1 MEKVISFGDQLK
13 VEGINFKGF
22 GILPKYV
29 MLDPDLSIEAK
40 TIYAYFC
47 SFAGNGSAT
56 FPGRDKILSDL
67 PMSKDAYYK
76 HFRQLTDQGYIT
88 VEQQGGNSGAIYGKN
103 IYTLVSNPKKFSEKP
118 EDTKHGLAYS
128 RIRFSG
134 LKAAGFGMIPKAV
147 MIDPRLPVKAKGV
160 YAYFCSFTGSGN
172 NAFPKKEKILF
183 HLGIAEKTYYKFYK
197 LLTELNYITAVQR
210 HIDGRLQVND
220 YYLNDTPNAANAQKK
235 TVFSCSTQ
243 DGKKQDTELKI
254 QDGKKQDTEK
264 QDRKKQDTELEIQDG
279 KKQDTEK
286 QDTELEIQDGKKQD
300 TEKQDTQIQDSK
312 KQDTNKNNSNKN
324 NVLYNHSL
332 NQQPAQPEQIEG
344 ARDVKRD
351 ISYEVETELLKQKK
365 LPYYFK
371 SDPEKMIA
379 AIHFMVEW
387 DTFFPNGYKDGFE
400 QRIYNLFVE
409 ALIEMCCADKPMALK
424 GSITTYAK
432 VIDKINQL
440 AKFEDYYV
448 DISEFADPAREN
460 YKRAALDQD
469 IRNPMQYMKACIWDA
484 MQTGS
489 IGMYA
494 DIARI

>member
-88 VEQQGGNSGAIYGKN
+88 VEQQGGTSGAIYGKN

-243 DGKKQDTELKI
+243 DS
-254 QDGKKQDTEK
+254 
-264 QDRKKQDTELEIQDG
+264 KKQDTELEIQDG
-279 KKQDTEK
+279 KK

-344 ARDVKRD
+344 ARDVIHD

-365 LPYYFK
+365 LPYNFK
-371 SDPEKMIA
+371 SEPEKMIA

>member
-88 VEQQGGNSGAIYGKN
+88 VEQQGGTSGAIYGKN

-243 DGKKQDTELKI
+243 DS
-254 QDGKKQDTEK
+254 
-264 QDRKKQDTELEIQDG
+264 
-279 KKQDTEK
+279 
-286 QDTELEIQDGKKQD
+286 KKQD

-344 ARDVKRD
+344 ARDVIRD

>member
-88 VEQQGGNSGAIYGKN
+88 VEQQGGTSGAIYGKN

-243 DGKKQDTELKI
+243 DSKKQDTELKI

-264 QDRKKQDTELEIQDG
+264 QD
-279 KKQDTEK
+279 
-286 QDTELEIQDGKKQD
+286 
-300 TEKQDTQIQDSK
+300 TQIQDSK
-312 KQDTNKNNSNKN
+312 NQDTNKNNSNKN
-324 NVLYNHSL
+324 NILYNHSL

-344 ARDVKRD
+344 ARDVIHD

-365 LPYYFK
+365 LPYNFK

>member
-76 HFRQLTDQGYIT
+76 HLRQLTDQGYIT
-88 VEQQGGNSGAIYGKN
+88 VEQQGGTSGAIYGKN
-103 IYTLVSNPKKFSEKP
+103 IYTLVSNPKKFSENP

-220 YYLNDTPNAANAQKK
+220 YYLNDTPNTANAQKK

-243 DGKKQDTELKI
+243 DSKKQDTELKI
-254 QDGKKQDTEK
+254 QDGK
-264 QDRKKQDTELEIQDG
+264 
-279 KKQDTEK
+279 K

>member
-243 DGKKQDTELKI
+243 DSKKQDTELKI

-264 QDRKKQDTELEIQDG
+264 
-279 KKQDTEK
+279 
-286 QDTELEIQDGKKQD
+286 
-300 TEKQDTQIQDSK
+300 QDSK

-365 LPYYFK
+365 FPYYFK
-371 SDPEKMIA
+371 ADPEKMIA

>member
-243 DGKKQDTELKI
+243 DGKKQDTE
-254 QDGKKQDTEK
+254 KQDSK
-264 QDRKKQDTELEIQDG
+264 
-279 KKQDTEK
+279 K

-312 KQDTNKNNSNKN
+312 KQDTNKNNSNKNNSNKNNSNKNNSNKN

>member
-88 VEQQGGNSGAIYGKN
+88 VEQQGGKSGAIYGKN

-243 DGKKQDTELKI
+243 DSKKQDTELKI
-254 QDGKKQDTEK
+254 QDGKKQDT
-264 QDRKKQDTELEIQDG
+264 
-279 KKQDTEK
+279 
-286 QDTELEIQDGKKQD
+286 
-300 TEKQDTQIQDSK
+300 QIQDSK
-312 KQDTNKNNSNKN
+312 KQDTNKNSSTKN

-344 ARDVKRD
+344 ARDVIHD

-409 ALIEMCCADKPMALK
+409 ALIEMCCADNPMALK

>member
-243 DGKKQDTELKI
+243 DGKKQDTEL
-254 QDGKKQDTEK
+254 
-264 QDRKKQDTELEIQDG
+264 
-279 KKQDTEK
+279 
-286 QDTELEIQDGKKQD
+286 EIQDGKKQD

-324 NVLYNHSL
+324 NVLYNHSI

-460 YKRAALDQD
+460 YKRAAIDQD

>member
-264 QDRKKQDTELEIQDG
+264 QD
-279 KKQDTEK
+279 
-286 QDTELEIQDGKKQD
+286 
-300 TEKQDTQIQDSK
+300 SK
-312 KQDTNKNNSNKN
+312 KQDTNKNNFNKN

-387 DTFFPNGYKDGFE
+387 DTFFPSGYKDGFE

-424 GSITTYAK
+424 GSITTYEK

>member
-88 VEQQGGNSGAIYGKN
+88 VEQQGGNSGAIFGKN

-243 DGKKQDTELKI
+243 DSKKQDTELKI
-254 QDGKKQDTEK
+254 QDG
-264 QDRKKQDTELEIQDG
+264 KKQDTELEIQDG

-286 QDTELEIQDGKKQD
+286 QDTE
-300 TEKQDTQIQDSK
+300 KQDTQIQDSK
-312 KQDTNKNNSNKN
+312 KQDTNKNNSNKNNSNKN

-344 ARDVKRD
+344 ARDVIRD

>member
-88 VEQQGGNSGAIYGKN
+88 VEQQGGKSGAIYGKN

-243 DGKKQDTELKI
+243 DSKKQDTELKI
-254 QDGKKQDTEK
+254 QDGK
-264 QDRKKQDTELEIQDG
+264 
-279 KKQDTEK
+279 
-286 QDTELEIQDGKKQD
+286 
-300 TEKQDTQIQDSK
+300 KQDTQIQDSK

-371 SDPEKMIA
+371 ADPEKMIA

-424 GSITTYAK
+424 GNITTYAK

>member
-220 YYLNDTPNAANAQKK
+220 YYLNDTPNAANAKKK

-243 DGKKQDTELKI
+243 DSKKQDTELKI
-254 QDGKKQDTEK
+254 QDGKN
-264 QDRKKQDTELEIQDG
+264 
-279 KKQDTEK
+279 

-312 KQDTNKNNSNKN
+312 KQDTNKNNFNKN

>member
-88 VEQQGGNSGAIYGKN
+88 VEQQGGTSGAIYGKN

-243 DGKKQDTELKI
+243 DSKKQDTELKI
-254 QDGKKQDTEK
+254 QDGKKQDTE
-264 QDRKKQDTELEIQDG
+264 LEIQDG
-279 KKQDTEK
+279 KKQDSK
-286 QDTELEIQDGKKQD
+286 
-300 TEKQDTQIQDSK
+300 KQDTQIQDSK
-312 KQDTNKNNSNKN
+312 KQDTNKNNSNKNNSNKN

-344 ARDVKRD
+344 ARDVIRD

-409 ALIEMCCADKPMALK
+409 ALIEMCCADKPMELK

>member
-88 VEQQGGNSGAIYGKN
+88 VEQQGGTSGAIYGKN

-243 DGKKQDTELKI
+243 DSK
-254 QDGKKQDTEK
+254 
-264 QDRKKQDTELEIQDG
+264 
-279 KKQDTEK
+279 K

-344 ARDVKRD
+344 ARDVIHD

-365 LPYYFK
+365 LPYNFK

>member
-88 VEQQGGNSGAIYGKN
+88 VEQQGGTSGAIYGKN

-243 DGKKQDTELKI
+243 DSKKQDTELKI
-254 QDGKKQDTEK
+254 QDGK
-264 QDRKKQDTELEIQDG
+264 
-279 KKQDTEK
+279 K

>member
-88 VEQQGGNSGAIYGKN
+88 VEQQGGTSGAIYGKN

-243 DGKKQDTELKI
+243 DSKKQDTELKI
-254 QDGKKQDTEK
+254 QDGK
-264 QDRKKQDTELEIQDG
+264 
-279 KKQDTEK
+279 K

-344 ARDVKRD
+344 ARDVIRD

>member
-88 VEQQGGNSGAIYGKN
+88 VEQQGGKSGAIYGKN

-220 YYLNDTPNAANAQKK
+220 YYLNDTPNTVNAQKK

-243 DGKKQDTELKI
+243 DGKKQDTELK
-254 QDGKKQDTEK
+254 
-264 QDRKKQDTELEIQDG
+264 
-279 KKQDTEK
+279 
-286 QDTELEIQDGKKQD
+286 IQDGKKQD

>member
-264 QDRKKQDTELEIQDG
+264 QDSK
-279 KKQDTEK
+279 
-286 QDTELEIQDGKKQD
+286 
-300 TEKQDTQIQDSK
+300 KQDTQIQDSK

-371 SDPEKMIA
+371 SDPEMMIA

>member
-88 VEQQGGNSGAIYGKN
+88 VEQQGGNSGAIFGKN

-243 DGKKQDTELKI
+243 DSK
-254 QDGKKQDTEK
+254 
-264 QDRKKQDTELEIQDG
+264 
-279 KKQDTEK
+279 K

-460 YKRAALDQD
+460 YKRAALGYKKSYAVHESLYLGRYANWEHRNVCRYSTD
-469 IRNPMQYMKACIWDA
+469 IVQLKGAAKSGFLFCSFSTINA
-484 MQTGS
+484 
-489 IGMYA
+489 
-494 DIARI
+494 

>member
-220 YYLNDTPNAANAQKK
+220 YYLNDTPNAANAKKK

-243 DGKKQDTELKI
+243 DSKKQDTELKI
-254 QDGKKQDTEK
+254 QDGKNQDTEK
-264 QDRKKQDTELEIQDG
+264 QDSK
-279 KKQDTEK
+279 K

>member
-88 VEQQGGNSGAIYGKN
+88 VEQQGGHSGAIYGKN

-243 DGKKQDTELKI
+243 DSKKQDTELK
-254 QDGKKQDTEK
+254 
-264 QDRKKQDTELEIQDG
+264 
-279 KKQDTEK
+279 
-286 QDTELEIQDGKKQD
+286 IQDGKKQD

-371 SDPEKMIA
+371 ADPEKMIA

>member
-88 VEQQGGNSGAIYGKN
+88 VEQQGGKSGAIYGKN

-243 DGKKQDTELKI
+243 DSKKQDTELKI
-254 QDGKKQDTEK
+254 QDSK
-264 QDRKKQDTELEIQDG
+264 
-279 KKQDTEK
+279 
-286 QDTELEIQDGKKQD
+286 
-300 TEKQDTQIQDSK
+300 KQDTQIQDSK
-312 KQDTNKNNSNKN
+312 KQDTNKNNSTKN

-344 ARDVKRD
+344 ARDVIHD

>member
-76 HFRQLTDQGYIT
+76 HLRQLTDQGYIT
-88 VEQQGGNSGAIYGKN
+88 VEQQGGTSGAIYGKN
-103 IYTLVSNPKKFSEKP
+103 IYTLVSNPKKFSENP

-220 YYLNDTPNAANAQKK
+220 YYLNDTPNTANAQKK

-243 DGKKQDTELKI
+243 DSKKQDTELKI
-254 QDGKKQDTEK
+254 QDGK
-264 QDRKKQDTELEIQDG
+264 
-279 KKQDTEK
+279 
-286 QDTELEIQDGKKQD
+286 
-300 TEKQDTQIQDSK
+300 KQDTQIQDSK

>member
-243 DGKKQDTELKI
+243 DGKKQDTEK
-254 QDGKKQDTEK
+254 QDSKKQDTEK
-264 QDRKKQDTELEIQDG
+264 QDSK
-279 KKQDTEK
+279 K

-387 DTFFPNGYKDGFE
+387 DTFFPSGYKDGFE

>member
-88 VEQQGGNSGAIYGKN
+88 VEQQGGNSGAIFGKN

-243 DGKKQDTELKI
+243 DSKKQDTELKI
-254 QDGKKQDTEK
+254 QDGKKQDTK
-264 QDRKKQDTELEIQDG
+264 
-279 KKQDTEK
+279 
-286 QDTELEIQDGKKQD
+286 
-300 TEKQDTQIQDSK
+300 KQDTQIQDSK

-344 ARDVKRD
+344 ARDVIRD

>member
-220 YYLNDTPNAANAQKK
+220 YYLNDTPNAANAKKK

-243 DGKKQDTELKI
+243 DSKKQDTELKI
-254 QDGKKQDTEK
+254 QDGKKQDSK
-264 QDRKKQDTELEIQDG
+264 
-279 KKQDTEK
+279 
-286 QDTELEIQDGKKQD
+286 
-300 TEKQDTQIQDSK
+300 KQDTQIQDSK

-409 ALIEMCCADKPMALK
+409 ALIEMCCADNPMALK

>member
-243 DGKKQDTELKI
+243 DS
-254 QDGKKQDTEK
+254 KKQDTEK
-264 QDRKKQDTELEIQDG
+264 QDSK
-279 KKQDTEK
+279 
-286 QDTELEIQDGKKQD
+286 
-300 TEKQDTQIQDSK
+300 KQDTQIQDSK

-371 SDPEKMIA
+371 ADPEKMIA

>member
-47 SFAGNGSAT
+47 SFAGNGSAI

-88 VEQQGGNSGAIYGKN
+88 VEQQGGTSGAIYGKN

-243 DGKKQDTELKI
+243 DGKKQDTEK
-254 QDGKKQDTEK
+254 QDSKKQDS
-264 QDRKKQDTELEIQDG
+264 
-279 KKQDTEK
+279 
-286 QDTELEIQDGKKQD
+286 KKQD

>member
-88 VEQQGGNSGAIYGKN
+88 VEQQGGTSGAIYGKN
-103 IYTLVSNPKKFSEKP
+103 IYTLVSNPKKFSENP

-220 YYLNDTPNAANAQKK
+220 YYLNDTPNTANAQKK

-243 DGKKQDTELKI
+243 DSK
-254 QDGKKQDTEK
+254 
-264 QDRKKQDTELEIQDG
+264 
-279 KKQDTEK
+279 K

-344 ARDVKRD
+344 ARDVIRD

>member
-88 VEQQGGNSGAIYGKN
+88 VEQQGGTSGAIYGKN

-243 DGKKQDTELKI
+243 DSKKQDTELKI
-254 QDGKKQDTEK
+254 QDGK
-264 QDRKKQDTELEIQDG
+264 
-279 KKQDTEK
+279 K

-344 ARDVKRD
+344 ARDVIHD

-365 LPYYFK
+365 LPYNFK

>member
-88 VEQQGGNSGAIYGKN
+88 VEQQGGTSGAIYGKN

-243 DGKKQDTELKI
+243 DSKKQDTELKI
-254 QDGKKQDTEK
+254 QDGKKQDTE
-264 QDRKKQDTELEIQDG
+264 LEIQDG
-279 KKQDTEK
+279 KK

-324 NVLYNHSL
+324 NILYNHSL

-344 ARDVKRD
+344 ARDVIRD

>member
-88 VEQQGGNSGAIYGKN
+88 VEQQGSNSGAIYGKN

-254 QDGKKQDTEK
+254 QDGKKQDTE
-264 QDRKKQDTELEIQDG
+264 IQDS
-279 KKQDTEK
+279 K
-286 QDTELEIQDGKKQD
+286 
-300 TEKQDTQIQDSK
+300 KQDTQIQDSK

>member
-243 DGKKQDTELKI
+243 DGKKQDTE
-254 QDGKKQDTEK
+254 KQDSK
-264 QDRKKQDTELEIQDG
+264 
-279 KKQDTEK
+279 K

>member
-88 VEQQGGNSGAIYGKN
+88 VEQQGGTSGAIYGKN
-103 IYTLVSNPKKFSEKP
+103 IYTLVSNPKKFSENP

-220 YYLNDTPNAANAQKK
+220 YYLNDTPNTANAQKK

-243 DGKKQDTELKI
+243 DSK
-254 QDGKKQDTEK
+254 
-264 QDRKKQDTELEIQDG
+264 
-279 KKQDTEK
+279 K

-344 ARDVKRD
+344 ARDVIRD

-409 ALIEMCCADKPMALK
+409 ALIEMCCADKPMVLK

-494 DIARI
+494 DISRI

>member
-243 DGKKQDTELKI
+243 DS
-254 QDGKKQDTEK
+254 
-264 QDRKKQDTELEIQDG
+264 
-279 KKQDTEK
+279 
-286 QDTELEIQDGKKQD
+286 KKQD

-312 KQDTNKNNSNKN
+312 KQDINKNNSNKN

-371 SDPEKMIA
+371 ADPEKMIA

>member
-88 VEQQGGNSGAIYGKN
+88 VEQQGGKSGAIYGKN

-243 DGKKQDTELKI
+243 DSKNQDTELK
-254 QDGKKQDTEK
+254 
-264 QDRKKQDTELEIQDG
+264 
-279 KKQDTEK
+279 
-286 QDTELEIQDGKKQD
+286 IQDGKKQD

-312 KQDTNKNNSNKN
+312 NQDTNKNNSNKN

-371 SDPEKMIA
+371 ADPEKMIA

-424 GSITTYAK
+424 GNITTYAK